1 MKRIPN
7 DRNKFKLNI
16 SIHHNNQQDTANY
29 NSQQELKISEQ
40 VGDKRP

>member
-7 DRNKFKLNI
+7 DSNKFKLNTF
-16 SIHHNNQQDTANY
+16 IHHNNQQDTANY